1 MLPEL
6 TRPVDLCL
14 PSGAL
19 NPAAVAWSR
28 APLHRANL
36 RTTHGLAR
44 AATWSRTRRWE
55 DWWVITPD
63 HVVVCSVASLNYAGV
78 HAVWVLDRRTGEEIE
93 TSITTPLAREVH
105 LPSTYGGGPTR
116 ARTSALAVAVDP
128 VPGSDGA
135 LRPGARIRAITPRV
149 RLDLCADVPAGH
161 ECLGVVVPWAERQFQ
176 YVAKDAALPVTGRL
190 WLDGAEVAVGA
201 DGQAAWAMSEFGRGR
216 WPHSVVRTRGAG
228 SGVVDGVV
236 TGLQL
241 GGRWTDGTGS
251 TENALVLDGH
261 LHYLGADLSW
271 AHPAEAA
278 APGPWFV
285 TGPRVDARFD
295 PFHARVA
302 TTTLGV
308 VSTSAEQRFGTWS
321 GWVEDDGGTQRRV
334 DGLVGWVEE
343 SANRW

>member
-6 TRPVDLCL
+6 TSPVDLCL

-28 APLHRANL
+28 TPLHRANL
-36 RTTHGLAR
+36 RTNQGLSR

-55 DWWVITPD
+55 DWCVITPD
-63 HVVVCSVASLNYAGV
+63 HIVWCSVTSLNYAGM
-78 HAVWVLDRRTGEEIE
+78 HALWVLDRRTGAEVE
-93 TSITTPLAREVH
+93 TSTTTPLARDVH
-105 LPSTYGGGPTR
+105 LPSRYGGGPTR

-128 VPGSDGA
+128 AGPTDGA

-161 ECLGVVVPWAERQFQ
+161 ECLGVVVPWTDRQFQ
-176 YVAKDAALPVTGRL
+176 YTVKDVALPVHGKL
-190 WLDGAEVAVGA
+190 WVDDEEVTVGT
-201 DGQAAWAMSEFGRGR
+201 DGQAAWATSDFGRGR
-216 WPHSVVRTRGAG
+216 WPYTVVRSRGAG

-251 TENALVLDGH
+251 TENALLVGGRV
-261 LHYLGADLSW
+261 HYLGEDLSW
-271 AHPAEAA
+271 ARPAEVPAG
-278 APGPWFV
+278 GPWFV
-285 TGPRVDARFD
+285 TGPRVDVRFD
-295 PFHARVA
+295 PFHTRVA
-302 TTTLGV
+302 SSTLGV
-308 VSTSAEQRFGTWS
+308 LSTSVDQCFGTWS
-321 GWVEDDGGTQRRV
+321 GWVEGDDGARRQV

-343 SANRW
+343 AANRW